1 MIKKTCLYCSI
12 LMTMFIVQEAH
23 SSKLLP
29 EMEVVLSRHMPNG
42 IQTRPAENLR
52 HTFAL
57 TPRLVV
63 VYVNNAHRWRSRIY
77 AELNSYIA
85 FKERQADFMSQMS
98 QANPLISLDKV
109 VSIYASPREPG
120 GSGSL
125 TKKQPLEADISEFVI
140 LSDLDFT
147 ATELLNET
155 PYYSSLLVAGGDSL
169 AEILKSLNIGQADVA
184 MLLFNKGVCEKEVRI
199 PEEVLR
205 YRYGKMALLDLEH
218 FK

>member
-29 EMEVVLSRHMPNG
+29 EWKSVLSRHMPNG

-98 QANPLISLDKV
+98 QANPLISHDKV
-109 VSIYASPREPG
+109 VSIYASPGNRAAADHLPK
-120 GSGSL
+120 SNLLRRTYLSL
-125 TKKQPLEADISEFVI
+125 
-140 LSDLDFT
+140 
-147 ATELLNET
+147 
-155 PYYSSLLVAGGDSL
+155 
-169 AEILKSLNIGQADVA
+169 
-184 MLLFNKGVCEKEVRI
+184 
-199 PEEVLR
+199 
-205 YRYGKMALLDLEH
+205 
-218 FK
+218 